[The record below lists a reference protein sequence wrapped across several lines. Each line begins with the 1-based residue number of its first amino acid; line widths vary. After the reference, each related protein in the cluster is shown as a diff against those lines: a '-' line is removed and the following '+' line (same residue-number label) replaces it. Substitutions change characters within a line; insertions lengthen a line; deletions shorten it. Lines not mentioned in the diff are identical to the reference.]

1 MKVKI
6 AYTTDIDD
14 NGLLHIV
21 NEFVQ
26 ECIDSERE
34 YKSLSEVSMNI
45 IRDALL
51 SSGLLGDEL
60 EYGIDNNLLNITKV
74 DNESLSNTRFY

>member
-6 AYTTDIDD
+6 EYITDIDD

-34 YKSLSEVSMNI
+34 YKSLSEVSMDI

-51 SSGLLGDEL
+51 ASGLLGDEL
-60 EYGIDNNLLNITKV
+60 EYGIDNNLLNITKM

>member
-6 AYTTDIDD
+6 EYTTDIDD

>member
-1 MKVKI
+1 MKIKVE
-6 AYTTDIDD
+6 YTTDINDSD
-14 NGLLHIV
+14 LLYTV

-51 SSGLLGDEL
+51 ASGLLGDEL
-60 EYGIDNNLLNITKV
+60 EYGLKDMIGVLH
-74 DNESLSNTRFY
+74 

>member
-1 MKVKI
+1 MKIKI
-6 AYTTDIDD
+6 EYTTDIDD

-51 SSGLLGDEL
+51 SSGLLG
-60 EYGIDNNLLNITKV
+60 GRIRIWN
-74 DNESLSNTRFY
+74 R

>member
-1 MKVKI
+1 MKIKI
-6 AYTTDIDD
+6 EYTTDIDD

-74 DNESLSNTRFY
+74 NNESLSNTRFY

>member
-6 AYTTDIDD
+6 EYTTDIDD
-14 NGLLHIV
+14 NDLLHIV

-26 ECIDSERE
+26 ECINSERE
-34 YKSLSEVSMNI
+34 YESLSEVSINI